1 MAVPLL
7 VGVTVLTGVTV
18 AAAWIG
24 RAFWKACRERARSST
39 GGGAGRPS

>member
-7 VGVTVLTGVTV
+7 VGATVLAGVTV

-24 RAFWKACRERARSST
+24 RAFWKACREWARTST
-39 GGGAGRPS
+39 AEGAGGPP

>member
-7 VGVTVLTGVTV
+7 VGLTVLTGVTV

-24 RAFWKACRERARSST
+24 RAFCKACRERARVST
-39 GGGAGRPS
+39 AEGAGGPS

>member
-7 VGVTVLTGVTV
+7 VGVTALTGVTV

-24 RAFWKACRERARSST
+24 RAFWKACRERARTST
-39 GGGAGRPS
+39 AEGAGGPS